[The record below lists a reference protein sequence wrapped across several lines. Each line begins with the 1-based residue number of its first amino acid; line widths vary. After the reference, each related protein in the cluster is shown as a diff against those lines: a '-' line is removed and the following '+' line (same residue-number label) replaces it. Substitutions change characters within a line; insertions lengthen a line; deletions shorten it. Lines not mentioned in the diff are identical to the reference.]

1 MIEEN
6 KVWKHFTGYKNI
18 EADPDS
24 MVVLLIER
32 EDGWRCF
39 DHAIKGTSKWKS
51 AHDTPEEKIIGYYE
65 VRLDSYTRCRYEVLE
80 AIESIPTDFKGDA
93 AVLWEF
99 GRETE
104 DGYKKTIEDAF
115 RCSDVRESHVVYSTE
130 HEGMPGPKY
139 ITGYHILPDRF
150 YAKFEDGTEREIDF
164 DPYRMCGKPK
174 RKPKNSVEIKRQK
187 DDTLKVTIRKDGQRT
202 TYPIDAPELEPYRVT
217 IDFLKEQLLSMNAG
231 TAKLSF

>member
-24 MVVLLIER
+24 MVVLLIEK
-32 EDGWRCF
+32 EDGWRCL

-65 VRLDSYTRCRYEVLE
+65 VRLDSYTRCCHKVSE

-104 DGYKKTIEDAF
+104 DGYQKTTEDAF
-115 RCSDVRESHVVYSTE
+115 KCSEVRKSRVDYCLDHF
-130 HEGMPGPKY
+130 GMKGPSY

-150 YAKFEDGTEREIDF
+150 YAKFEDGTVREMDF
-164 DPYRMCGKPK
+164 DPYRTCGKPK
-174 RKPKNSVEIKRQK
+174 KKPKNSIEIKRQK
-187 DDTLKVTIRKDGQRT
+187 DDSLIVIVRKDGQRT
-202 TYPIDAPELEPYRVT
+202 TLPFDSPDLDIYRPGL
-217 IDFLKEQLLSMNAG
+217 DWMKEQMLSMNAG
-231 TAKLSF
+231 SAKISC